1 MILVINPGSSSLK
14 YKLFDASLKAVFQD
28 DITLGENIPANEAVL
43 NKILEDLGENLSNIE
58 KVAVRVVHGGPRF
71 SEAVQVTE
79 EVISEISKFS
89 TLAPLHNSQALS
101 IIVALVKKFGL
112 EKVYAVFD
120 TGFFNSLPVEVST
133 YPVGPVDTILPI
145 RRYGFHGI
153 SHNYMKEI
161 IDPANK
167 KRIVTLH
174 LGAGCSISA
183 VNKGQVI
190 ATSMGLTPDEG
201 LMMQTRSGDLDPG
214 LVLYLVKEKGYNFT
228 KKLIEQESGLAGMT
242 GTDGNM
248 LDILELAG
256 EKVFGVEHIC
266 KYEKTGENRTKSQL
280 ALNIYV
286 NKIRQ
291 YIGGYAALMGG
302 LDEVAFSGKIGAGSP
317 VIRDKVMSELSFLG
331 NLEVRVVE
339 PDEELA
345 MAKGIIKLQV
355 NQ

>member
-14 YKLFDASLKAVFQD
+14 CKLFDTSSRVIFQD
-28 DITLGENIPANEAVL
+28 DITLGKNIPTYDAAL
-43 NKILEDLGENLSNIE
+43 NKMLEGLKDNLSNIE
-58 KVAVRVVHGGPRF
+58 KVAVRVVHGGPKF
-71 SEAVQVTE
+71 SETVQVTE

-89 TLAPLHNSQALS
+89 TLAPLHNPQALG
-101 IIVALVKKFGL
+101 IIVASAKKFGL

-120 TGFFNSLPVEVST
+120 TGFFNSLPLEAST

-153 SHNYMKEI
+153 SHNYMKEVA
-161 IDPANK
+161 DPENN
-167 KRIVTLH
+167 KRIVTIH

-183 VNKGQVI
+183 VNKGKVV

-214 LVLYLVKEKGYNFT
+214 LVLYLVKEKGYDFA
-228 KKLIEQESGLAGMT
+228 KKLIEEKSGLAGMT
-242 GTDGNM
+242 GTNGNM

-256 EKVFGVEHIC
+256 EKVFGVEHVC
-266 KYEKTGENRTKSQL
+266 KYEKTDENRTKSQL

-302 LDEVAFSGKIGAGSP
+302 LDEVVFSGKIGAGSP
-317 VIRDKVMSELSFLG
+317 VIRDRITSRFSFLG
-331 NLEVRVVE
+331 NVEVKVIE

-345 MAKGIIKLQV
+345 MAKEV
-355 NQ
+355 VSF